1 MWNNEKA
8 GYMRELLAEIVKHL
22 VDSPEHVRVTEID
35 GTTTKILELFVVKE
49 DLGKIIGKQGQM
61 IRAIRT
67 IMMAASVKTKKRIV
81 IEVLE

>member
-8 GYMRELLAEIVKHL
+8 GYMKELLAEIVKHL
-22 VDSPEHVRVTEID
+22 VNNPEQIRVTEID
-35 GTTTKILELFVVKE
+35 GATTKILELYVVKE

-67 IMMAASVKTKKRIV
+67 IMMAASVKTNKRIL